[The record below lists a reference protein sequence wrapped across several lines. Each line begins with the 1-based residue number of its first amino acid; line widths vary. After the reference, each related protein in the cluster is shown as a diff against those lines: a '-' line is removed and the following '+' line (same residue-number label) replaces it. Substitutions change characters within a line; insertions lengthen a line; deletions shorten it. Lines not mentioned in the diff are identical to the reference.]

1 MSKKLVFVLMLLAMA
16 AGFIGG
22 VFGNQLVQAKANVQK
37 VVNTQEIR
45 LIDKQGVARASIDLT
60 SKGDLYFALY
70 DAKGKATES
79 MLVTPGIIRASR
91 KTAAT
96 VRKLDKMFSGFMP
109 GK

>member
-1 MSKKLVFVLMLLAMA
+1 MPKKLDFLLMLLAMV

-22 VFGNQLVQAKANVQK
+22 VFGSQLVQAKTKVQK
-37 VVNTQEIR
+37 VVKAQEIQ
-45 LIDKQGVARASIDLT
+45 LTDKQGITRASIDLT
-60 SKGDLYFALY
+60 SNGDLYFALY

-79 MLVTPGIIRASR
+79 MVVTPGMISASR

-96 VRKLDKMFSGFMP
+96 VKKLERMFSGILP

>member
-1 MSKKLVFVLMLLAMA
+1 MPKKLVFLLMLLAMA

-22 VFGNQLVQAKANVQK
+22 VFGSQLVQAKTKVQK
-37 VVNTQEIR
+37 VVKAQEIQ
-45 LIDKQGVARASIDLT
+45 LTDKQGLTRASIDLT
-60 SKGDLYFALY
+60 SNGDLYFALY

-79 MLVTPGIIRASR
+79 MVVTPSMIRASR

-96 VRKLDKMFSGFMP
+96 VRKLERMFSGILP